1 MSIEEETTS
10 NETQKDN
17 MKKQNFT
24 TRSSLNII
32 DVNKKYINLLT
43 KKVYYKYNKK
53 QKNGSLY
60 DLFTSELFTMD
71 FLIDY
76 LIHREE
82 TFIIDF
88 ITNLLYEKFKNK
100 TYYYLPQLCSLTLF
114 KKYYMPIESFIINH
128 SAEDLMFA
136 VSTNWIIDSFVNDPR
151 LAHKQKQFIKFTE
164 FLEGIM
170 INGPK
175 RGKNKI
181 YDNKFFIEKEKKLA
195 QFDNTLNFYI
205 KLNRTCL
212 RLKELKPDNSL
223 NNNNNILLV
232 DELLKKTRKKYLY
245 EKIKSFNEDI
255 VNTFTGNKVF
265 DPYIGFILPFEHKTK
280 KIIVHILSK
289 YSFFFA
295 TKERIPVKL
304 TMECIDAE
312 ELNENKTMDEEFL
325 VQRAPTIIGNELEN
339 ESNVMGM
346 DSDEKKKE
354 MSQTEIDEAKMI
366 LEKIKLDEQKIK
378 KKEKEKKD
386 KNDEKKDKIEEKM
399 EKIEEKKEKIEEK
412 NQIPEMKEIQVKNEI
427 QEQPNIQRENSNNN
441 SFNPFIKPWKET
453 ERKIKEKSRFKL
465 FNSLSIVSFIV
476 KAKDDLRQEVMTMQL
491 IKKYDEIFRGENIP
505 LKLHPYEI
513 IITSNSSGLIE
524 FLPDT
529 ISFDALKKKLL
540 ENNLTFT
547 DFFINHF
554 GDDFEE
560 SQKNFAESLA
570 GYSLV
575 CYLLAIKDRHNGNIL
590 LDKDGCIIHID
601 FGFILGISPGGNL
614 NFENAPFKITRYY
627 INLMGGIDS
636 TIFCYFKSLFLRG
649 LFAARRKVDV
659 IANLIEAMGLGVPM
673 PCFNGRNI
681 KEIITAFK
689 ERCFVKYSEVEIV
702 PLVNNLF
709 DKSVNSW
716 RTTQYD
722 YFQKLTNN
730 IQP

>member
-1 MSIEEETTS
+1 MSIEKEFNSSENK
-10 NETQKDN
+10 NEILKR
-17 MKKQNFT
+17 QNFT
-24 TRSSLNII
+24 SNTNLNI
-32 DVNKKYINLLT
+32 VELNKKYIELLT
-43 KKVYYKYNKK
+43 KKMHYKYNSK
-53 QKNGSLY
+53 QRNGSLY
-60 DLFTSELFTMD
+60 ELFTSEYFTMD

-76 LIHREE
+76 LIHKED

-88 ITNLLYEKFKNK
+88 VINLLYEKYKND
-100 TYYYLPQLCSLTLF
+100 TYYYLPQLCALTIS
-114 KKYYMPIESFIINH
+114 KKYYKPIEMFIINQ
-128 SAEDLMFA
+128 SAEDLRFA
-136 VSTNWIIDSFVNDPR
+136 VSTNWILDSYINEP
-151 LAHKQKQFIKFTE
+151 LLYPKQKQYIRFTE
-164 FLEGIM
+164 SLEGIM

-175 RGKNKI
+175 KYKNKI
-181 YDNKFFIEKEKKLA
+181 HDNQFFLDKKPKLE
-195 QFDNTLNFYI
+195 QFDKTTNFYS

-223 NNNNNILLV
+223 NQNNITLA
-232 DELLKKTRKKYLY
+232 ELLKKTRRKYLY
-245 EKIKSFNEDI
+245 EKIKYFNDDI
-255 VNTFTGNKVF
+255 VNTFSGNKEL
-265 DPYIGFILPFEHKTK
+265 DPYVGFILPFEQKTK

-295 TKERIPVKL
+295 TKERIPIKL

-312 ELNENKTMDEEFL
+312 ELSENKKMDDEFLISRASTLHGSEIDNENN
-325 VQRAPTIIGNELEN
+325 VIGME
-339 ESNVMGM
+339 
-346 DSDEKKKE
+346 SDEKKKE
-354 MSQTEIDEAKMI
+354 LSKTEIAEVNMI
-366 LEKIKLDEQKIK
+366 LEKIKYENEHPNEERKSEEITTQETPSNQQGDN
-378 KKEKEKKD
+378 
-386 KNDEKKDKIEEKM
+386 KNI
-399 EKIEEKKEKIEEK
+399 
-412 NQIPEMKEIQVKNEI
+412 
-427 QEQPNIQRENSNNN
+427 
-441 SFNPFIKPWKET
+441 FNPFINPWSET
-453 ERKIKEKSRFKL
+453 EKKIKEKSHFKI

-491 IKKYDEIFRGENIP
+491 IKKYNEIFKSENIA

-524 FLPDT
+524 FIPDS

-540 ENNLTFT
+540 ENNITFT
-547 DFFINHF
+547 EFFEKHF

-590 LDKDGCIIHID
+590 LDKDGSIIHID
-601 FGFILGISPGGNL
+601 FGFILGISPGGNM
-614 NFENAPFKITRYY
+614 NFENAPFKMTRDY

-636 TIFCYFKSLFLRG
+636 SIFCYFKSLFLRG

-673 PCFNGRNI
+673 PCFNGRNL
-681 KEIITAFK
+681 KEIINAFK

-702 PLVNNLF
+702 PLVNNLIER
-709 DKSVNSW
+709 SVNSW